1 MNTLHRYI
9 RIALLAGFIGLCNV
23 VPPVYAGLTTHV
35 SWAELLVA
43 NLSPDKNDYG
53 SSPTY
58 IYWAGINGSG
68 SYENRTQCSSFV
80 TRVLKQAYTWS
91 DADFRVW
98 FGSNS
103 PTAAMYHDAIEAQ
116 NGFSSIRKIGDIQS
130 GDIIAIKYS
139 DDSTSTGHAMIV
151 KSPAIKR
158 SRTLPLITGTSQYE
172 IEVIDSSKSGH
183 GKSDTRLMADG
194 SWDKGAGIGK
204 LRLYANSN
212 GIVIGYS
219 WSAAKNSVYYGQQSL
234 RHLVIGRLLQ
244 S

>member
-1 MNTLHRYI
+1 MKTLYRHI
-9 RIALLAGFIGLCNV
+9 HIAVLAGFIGLWS
-23 VPPVYAGLTTHV
+23 PISPAYASPATHV
-35 SWAELLVA
+35 GWAEILVA
-43 NLSPDKNDYG
+43 NLSPDKNDYA

-58 IYWAGINGSG
+58 IYWAGINGAS

-80 TRVLKQAYTWS
+80 TRVLKQAYSWS
-91 DADFRVW
+91 DTDFRAW

-103 PTAAMYHDAIEAQ
+103 PTAARYHDAIAVQ
-116 NGFSSIRKIGDIQS
+116 NGFGLIRKIGDIKS

-151 KSPAIKR
+151 KSPATKR
-158 SRTLPLITGTSQYE
+158 TRTLPLVNGTLQYE

-183 GKSDTRLMADG
+183 GKSDTRLMEDG
-194 SWDKGAGIGK
+194 SWDQGAGIGK

-219 WSAAKNSVYYGQQSL
+219 WSTAKNSVYYGQQSS
-234 RHLVIGRLLQ
+234 RHLVIGRLVQ
-244 S
+244 G